1 MHPTAFNRAWLLAL
15 HPDHLELLASTPAA
29 ASLFLDPLFDP
40 LVLMSH
46 LLVVAQALQYMRAL
60 CSHPLLAL
68 DASNPAHV
76 ELATSHTGTAS
87 WAEAQLSL
95 RDLQH
100 SPKLLAFR

>member
-1 MHPTAFNRAWLLAL
+1 MQLDRLPRLACAPVLAFARLTLHLLI
-15 HPDHLELLASTPAA
+15 HLP
-29 ASLFLDPLFDP
+29 FQ
-40 LVLMSH
+40 VLMTH
-46 LLVVAQALQYMRAL
+46 LLVMAQALQYMRAL